1 MDATLNIQTLPIQP
15 RRAACPNSLNFVS
28 GMAEHRATAAL
39 AKPHRRHG
47 NRPYLDSITGTG
59 GVAQLSLLGGQKF
72 ALRFAPCPLAPNNG
86 KLGGASE
93 FAFGYRLAIS
103 PLG

>member
-1 MDATLNIQTLPIQP
+1 
-15 RRAACPNSLNFVS
+15 
-28 GMAEHRATAAL
+28 MAEHRATAAL

-72 ALRFAPCPLAPNNG
+72 ALRFAPCPLTPNNG
-86 KLGGASE
+86 SWAAHPSLN
-93 FAFGYRLAIS
+93 LAIGLFS
-103 PLG
+103 R